1 MGEQA
6 RKLYGH
12 CGSCAPAATA
22 GHRRRSARDALR
34 PIPQARKGG
43 VNPRPTTDHG
53 ASTRFSHGSSDRGH
67 NRDTIATDEKTL
79 LKLINHALKV
89 SLLLV
94 LAGPVA
100 AQPEA
105 RALLDDFASELDSLS
120 AEFSQITIDA
130 SDEVVEESS
139 GRMFFQKPD
148 LIRWD
153 YIEPFPQVIVADGEQ
168 LWHYDESLEQ
178 VTVRPQPAPGDSP
191 MLVLTRPELLEKFY
205 RILPSDRPD
214 QLRFEPLADQAEIE
228 MARLTFRDGKPATL
242 DLFDPFGQSTRLTLT
257 EIRRNPEIDPGVF
270 EFEVPE
276 GADVLEGL

>member
-1 MGEQA
+1 MNSISIKPFFVA
-6 RKLYGH
+6 VVFL
-12 CGSCAPAATA
+12 AAF
-22 GHRRRSARDALR
+22 SS
-34 PIPQARKGG
+34 
-43 VNPRPTTDHG
+43 
-53 ASTRFSHGSSDRGH
+53 ST
-67 NRDTIATDEKTL
+67 
-79 LKLINHALKV
+79 V
-89 SLLLV
+89 
-94 LAGPVA
+94 

-105 RALLDDFASELDSLS
+105 RALLDDFARGLDSLS
-120 AEFSQITIDA
+120 AEFSQITVDGN
-130 SDEVVEESS
+130 DEVVEESR
-139 GRMFFQKPD
+139 GRMYFQSPD

-153 YIEPFPQVIVADGEQ
+153 YLEPFPQVIVADGEQ

-257 EIRRNPEIDPGVF
+257 NIERNPEIDASVF

>member
-1 MGEQA
+1 M
-6 RKLYGH
+6 
-12 CGSCAPAATA
+12 
-22 GHRRRSARDALR
+22 
-34 PIPQARKGG
+34 
-43 VNPRPTTDHG
+43 NPTTIKTFAA
-53 ASTRFSHGSSDRGH
+53 ASLFV
-67 NRDTIATDEKTL
+67 AEF
-79 LKLINHALKV
+79 
-89 SLLLV
+89 
-94 LAGPVA
+94 LAPVA

-105 RALLDDFASELDSLS
+105 RVLLDDFARGLDSLT
-120 AEFSQITIDA
+120 AEFSQITIDG

-139 GRMFFQKPD
+139 GRMYFQKPD

-153 YIEPFPQVIVADGEQ
+153 YLEPFPQVIVADGEQ

-257 EIRRNPEIDPGVF
+257 EIRRNPDIDPDVF